1 MDCKASVTKVS
12 VAERAAW
19 LREMAE
25 SNRVKQQTLCA
36 PNRQSAMI
44 SRSTGRSAK
53 VSIKERVR
61 MFESMTVA
69 PAIAASIAT
78 LECTTSEHGI
88 CQHGDLEDPLKQPPP
103 PQNNGSSASSDSSMN
118 VVEIISSGDANTST
132 TTSLSSSS
140 YDDPTSPKYGIPQMK
155 QPGPLPLNNVVPSEP
170 KPLLGLPVTSIMK
183 PLSRMTLEPGAQ
195 QMKSSQHL
203 TNETRTSKPTLQLLQ
218 WTEENDEPTPLVL
231 SDTKEP
237 EIQENELNDEGH
249 IVKIVKI
256 VNRSPS
262 SSSPSP
268 PQRPLLSLPWDDD
281 SDDFS
286 DPWTLSQSNLDF
298 HARYGTDG
306 TKNQSNIHQPLHRLP
321 TTILNPSSLRSHR
334 SQFKSSITKTQKSQA
349 VVFMDDCIDDF
360 SEEDEDDIQTVDNS
374 VIFNFSHDANAA
386 TRTNTK
392 NPFTTS
398 LSFDSTFANPFVIT
412 NPESPIQPPPITRYT
427 TSDING
433 TTNDI
438 SVVLKMNWI
447 GVPDKV
453 PEDKAQI
460 NIEEEEDTKTIDKK
474 GLIGRIKSKTTKIP
488 MLEMRKKRTTSL
500 LCSSKQNHPLL
511 CDEDIAIRSRT
522 ASLDSNNDTTGLWFS
537 KTFDSVNVNDHD
549 VAYFPSSPL
558 DSTPFNPSIHLT
570 DNPSMAASDT
580 ARKEKNDDQRSV
592 HAKLGSSHDGISS
605 ALTDAKHQEATDA
618 CSFPAVASAIL
629 GNVFAEEI
637 AAEVA
642 AVSTLSRST
651 MIPTLHAV
659 SRAPQ
664 TSSSVSNHGTSKSA
678 FTSQTTRSTGMTTST
693 SKPPS
698 VDDESNDPTP
708 LKGIQRSIPKSTGT
722 SIYPPKSDRISSTI
736 AQLRQ
741 TSKNAKF
748 QKTSLI
754 QSRKDQLAR
763 NLERNRSS
771 STSRVSKGSWQK
783 DSTGNFKRHFILVD
797 DCYGATQGS

>member
-69 PAIAASIAT
+69 PVIAASIASS
-78 LECTTSEHGI
+78 EYTTSEHGI
-88 CQHGDLEDPLKQPPP
+88 RKRGDLENPLKQPPP
-103 PQNNGSSASSDSSMN
+103 QSNGSSASSDSSMN

-195 QMKSSQHL
+195 QMKSSKHL
-203 TNETRTSKPTLQLLQ
+203 TNETCTSKPKLQLSQ
-218 WTEENDEPTPLVL
+218 WTEANDKPTPLVL

-262 SSSPSP
+262 SSPSP
-268 PQRPLLSLPWDDD
+268 PQRSSLSLPWDDD

-306 TKNQSNIHQPLHRLP
+306 TKKQSNMHQPLHRLP

-349 VVFMDDCIDDF
+349 VVFVDDCIDDI

-374 VIFNFSHDANAA
+374 VIFNFSHDANAT
-386 TRTNTK
+386 TRRNTK

-398 LSFDSTFANPFVIT
+398 LSFDSAFANPFVIT

-460 NIEEEEDTKTIDKK
+460 NIEEEEDTKKIDKK

-522 ASLDSNNDTTGLWFS
+522 ASLDSNNDTTGFWFN

-570 DNPSMAASDT
+570 DYSSMAASDT

-642 AVSTLSRST
+642 AVSTMSRCT
-651 MIPTLHAV
+651 TIPTVHAA

-664 TSSSVSNHGTSKSA
+664 TSSSVSSHSSSKSA
-678 FTSQTTRSTGMTTST
+678 FTSRTTRSTGMTAFT

-698 VDDESNDPTP
+698 VDDESSNDPTP
-708 LKGIQRSIPKSTGT
+708 LKGIQRSIPKSTGA
-722 SIYPPKSDRISSTI
+722 SIYPQKSDRISSTI

-741 TSKNAKF
+741 TNKNAKF